1 MSNRG
6 GLIKFVCHNYTLE
19 YYVAISTIL
28 HKNVLNKETY
38 SLHIAQQIGMLKDW
52 VNDLKQ

>member
-19 YYVAISTIL
+19 YYVAVSTIL